1 MGVSMVE
8 PGLEVLPSKV
18 ETDQGSQSHGTGS
31 NIKSKKKLRGWLAL
45 GSFFL
50 TIAIGYSLMFLA
62 IDYWLKGSG

>member
-18 ETDQGSQSHGTGS
+18 DQGSQSHGTGS

-50 TIAIGYSLMFLA
+50 TIAIAYSLMFLA